1 MSKIIPFEALI
12 PRKDLADRVVCP
24 PYDVIDSDEARKLA
38 KGNPY
43 SMLHVTKPEIDLP
56 DETMEDDDRIYA
68 KGIENLQ
75 RFVEDGTLIRDRASI
90 YVYRLAMGEIVQTG
104 VVCGVSADEYERGL
118 IKKHEKT
125 REPKVVD
132 RTRLACALHTHAE
145 PVILVHRADEGI
157 RALLAKEA
165 GDEPLFDVKYQGVRH
180 TLWRANDPQGIVAAF
195 SRLPALYIADGHHRS
210 ETGCRTMQ
218 WMRRDNPGHTGGEA
232 YNFFPAAVFPDDEV
246 RVFRYEWDGPADKR
260 PLADVTMADIM
271 KLSDQNGIMPPK
283 STWFAP
289 KLISGLFLY
298 TF

>member
-12 PRKDLADRVVCP
+12 PRKDIADKVICP
-24 PYDVIDSDEARKLA
+24 PYDVIDSDAARRLA

-43 SMLHVTKPEIDLP
+43 SLLHVTKPEIDLP
-56 DETMEDDDRIYA
+56 AETFEDDDRIYS
-68 KGIENLQ
+68 KGIENL
-75 RFVEDGTLIRDRASI
+75 RLFVEKGTLVRDSTSL
-90 YVYRLAMGEIVQTG
+90 YVYRLAMREVVQTG
-104 VVCGVSADEYERGL
+104 VVCGVSAEEYERGL

-132 RTRLACALHTHAE
+132 RTRLACALHAHAE
-145 PVILVHRADEGI
+145 PVILVHRSDAGI
-157 RALLAKEA
+157 KALLDKEA
-165 GDEPLFDVKYQGVRH
+165 KAKPLYDLDYDGVRH
-180 TLWRANDPQGIVAAF
+180 TFWRACDPGAIAAAF
-195 SRLPALYIADGHHRS
+195 ASMPALYIADGHHRS

-218 WMRRDNPGHTGGEA
+218 WMRRDNPNHNGTEA

-246 RVFRYEWDGPADKR
+246 RVFKYDWDGPADKR
-260 PLADVTMADIM
+260 PLAEVTMADIM

-289 KLISGLFLY
+289 KLISGLFVY